1 MILATTSNSTST
13 DQQQFE
19 NDINYHKKTLCKQDL
34 NSIIDPLANLVKQ
47 YGVSKRNALMKW
59 CQEKTAKYDDID
71 IKNFS
76 SSWNDGFAFCA
87 LLHSYLPQKI
97 DYEALRIEKNPVS

>member
-1 MILATTSNSTST
+1 ML
-13 DQQQFE
+13 
-19 NDINYHKKTLCKQDL
+19 HKQDS

-59 CQEKTAKYDDID
+59 CQEKTAKYDGID

-76 SSWNDGFAFCA
+76 SSWNDGLAFCA

-97 DYEALRIEKNPVS
+97 DYDALNNEKNAVSVF